1 MSEKTSDSATSPAGR
16 RVLVVDDE
24 PDIRELLE
32 ITLGRMGIETFAAA
46 DLTAA
51 RALLEQQAFDLC
63 LTDLHLP
70 DGNGVELVELI
81 AERHPRLPVAVIT
94 AFGSM
99 DVAIGALKAGAFDFV
114 QKPVDLEQLRTLV
127 DSALRLAA
135 VDPEDRPT
143 RTRLIGSSPAMDRL
157 RGQIAKLSRSQA
169 PIYLSGESGSGKE
182 VAARLI
188 HEQGPRGEAP
198 FVAVNCGAI
207 PGELMESEFFGH
219 VKGSFTG
226 AVSDK
231 EGLFQAAE
239 GGTLFLD
246 EVADLPL
253 SMQVKLLRAIQEK
266 AVRAVGAA
274 QERPTDVR
282 ILSATHK
289 DLAREVAEG
298 RFRQDLFYRLNVIE
312 LPIPALRER
321 PGDIPELAG
330 QILARLSADYGE
342 SAPEITPDAMAALG
356 GYAFPGNVREL
367 ENVLERAFTLC
378 EGGRI
383 RAEDLQLGSAPPA
396 GGAAAPAGD
405 EPARHPPE
413 APAAAAGAQGPEAP
427 AAGEAAAGAVT
438 LPPGESLESFLD
450 KIERQLITDALEATR
465 WNKTAAAKQ
474 LGITFRALRYRLK
487 KLDLD

>member
-81 AERHPRLPVAVIT
+81 AERHPHLPVAVIT

-312 LPIPALRER
+312 LPIPALPR
-321 PGDIPELAG
+321 A
-330 QILARLSADYGE
+330 AR
-342 SAPEITPDAMAALG
+342 
-356 GYAFPGNVREL
+356 
-367 ENVLERAFTLC
+367 
-378 EGGRI
+378 
-383 RAEDLQLGSAPPA
+383 
-396 GGAAAPAGD
+396 
-405 EPARHPPE
+405 
-413 APAAAAGAQGPEAP
+413 
-427 AAGEAAAGAVT
+427 
-438 LPPGESLESFLD
+438 
-450 KIERQLITDALEATR
+450 
-465 WNKTAAAKQ
+465 
-474 LGITFRALRYRLK
+474 
-487 KLDLD
+487 